1 MTLPTHA
8 TTAPTA
14 PTAAPATTTASG
26 GRDRLNILFI
36 CTGNSI
42 RSVLAEA
49 IANQTVGHR
58 FRAYSAGSHPSG
70 RVHPEALALLERHQM
85 RTDGLFSK
93 SWLTFAAP
101 DAPRMDF
108 VLTVCDHAAGEVCPV
123 WPGQPVSA
131 HWGVADP
138 TRRAF
143 NADTLEQAFF
153 ETYTVLARRI
163 QLLANLPMDKLDR
176 LALQREVAQ
185 IGQVTA

>member
-1 MTLPTHA
+1 MTPPLH
-8 TTAPTA
+8 APTA
-14 PTAAPATTTASG
+14 TPAAAHTAYG
-26 GRDRLNILFI
+26 GRDRLNVLFI

-49 IANQTVGHR
+49 ITNQTVGQR

-70 RVHPEALALLERHQM
+70 RVHPEVLALLERHHLS
-85 RTDGLFSK
+85 TEGLFSK
-93 SWLTFAAP
+93 SWLEFATP

-163 QLLANLPMDKLDR
+163 GLLANLPLDKLDR
-176 LALQREVAQ
+176 LALQRELAQ
-185 IGQVTA
+185 IGHVTG